1 MESVLTRVTVP
12 VTVLQ
17 DVVARAVKGSTFIDV
32 IPLSGYMQ
40 IKIKDG
46 KLSAKT
52 TNNSYYL
59 TTFSKD
65 TISQPD
71 FETVVDS
78 KLFSN
83 LVSKLSATSMV
94 SLSVEG
100 NKVVVESGKGKYTL
114 PLGVDLSNNSLIQF
128 PEVDFEPNGATTH
141 LTCQEVRSILS
152 LSKVCKANTKESP
165 ALFNYYF
172 DTERALTTNDSKA
185 CYNPVKVVDRPS
197 AITPDLIDLITSVMD
212 EDDVKNSYGVD
223 VSEDDSNIK
232 FFSEKGVLVGKKA
245 SSADL
250 SAFPSSELVEIFS
263 KPSDTSADINR
274 SELSNVIDRIGL
286 FTNPY
291 EQNKVTVTFT
301 KDSISLNS
309 EETES
314 SEAMGYVGG
323 SLPVDIE
330 PVVID
335 VNAQELKEIVG
346 ACSAEQIKIYFD
358 EQKVMLVL
366 DGIKILLGSVA
377 VE

>member
-1 MESVLTRVTVP
+1 MEAVLTKVTVP

-17 DVVARAVKGSTFIDV
+17 DVTARAVKGSTFIDV

-65 TISQPD
+65 TINQPD

-83 LVSKLSATSMV
+83 LVSKLSASAMV

-100 NKVVVESGKGKYTL
+100 NKVVVESGKGKYTI
-114 PLGVDLSNNSLIQF
+114 PLGIDLSNNSLIKF
-128 PEVDFEPNGATTH
+128 PEVDFEPNGSTVH
-141 LTCQEVRSILS
+141 LTAPEVRSILG

-172 DTERALTTNDSKA
+172 DTERTLTTNDSKA
-185 CYNPVKVVDRPS
+185 CFNPVKVVDRPS
-197 AITPDLIDLITSVMD
+197 AITPELIDLLTSVMD
-212 EDDVKNSYGVD
+212 EDDVKSPYGLD
-223 VSEDDSNIK
+223 VSEDDNNIK

-250 SAFPSSELVEIFS
+250 KAFPAENLLEIFNN
-263 KPSDTSADINR
+263 PSETSANISR
-274 SELSNVIDRIGL
+274 SELAAVIDRIGL

-301 KDSISLNS
+301 KDSVSLNS

-314 SEAMGYVGG
+314 NESTSYVGG
-323 SLPVDIE
+323 PLSVDIE

-335 VNAQELKEIVG
+335 VNAQELKEIVN
-346 ACSAEQIKIYFD
+346 ACTAEQIKIYFD

-366 DGIKILLGSVA
+366 DGAKILLGSVA